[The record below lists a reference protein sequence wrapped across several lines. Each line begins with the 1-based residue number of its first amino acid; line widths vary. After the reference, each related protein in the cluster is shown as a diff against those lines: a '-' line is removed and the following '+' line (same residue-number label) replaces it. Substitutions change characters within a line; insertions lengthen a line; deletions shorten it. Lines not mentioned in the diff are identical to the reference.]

1 MLETIREYSAESLL
15 RSGEAEVMKQRH
27 AEHMLAIAEE
37 ANAVILAGSSADEY
51 YTRLDEEQD
60 NLRAAIAWA
69 VESDALEL
77 EIRLLVAMR
86 WFWVVRGHLLEG
98 RRFFDDAIT
107 RIAGAD
113 ISLRATALAHGA
125 TFPFRQGENA
135 LAKER
140 WEEALVLF
148 RELDDPDGIGRCI
161 GELGAVAIAEG
172 DLDRAAALYESAL
185 PLYREQVT
193 KGRLGVALSNLGAIA
208 NLRRQ
213 PEVAAGYF
221 EEALHLQR
229 LEQADDGVAI
239 SLHNLA
245 RSLITLKR
253 LDEARATLEESAT
266 IARRIGYREVMAY
279 CFGGMAELA
288 MADDDPERAARALGA
303 AENLFSEIG
312 SAMDPDEDETQR
324 RVLSYVVERLGPER
338 VDELRAPGARM
349 SVDELAP
356 PPA

>member
-15 RSGEAEVMKQRH
+15 RSGEAKAVKQRH

-98 RRFFDDAIT
+98 RRFFDDAMT

-113 ISLRATALAHGA
+113 MSLRATALAFGA
-125 TFPFRQGENA
+125 TFPCRQGENA

-185 PLYREQVT
+185 RST
-193 KGRLGVALSNLGAIA
+193 ASRRLGQLSRALNLGAIA

-213 PEVAAGYF
+213 TDVAAGYF
-221 EEALHLQR
+221 EALHLQR
-229 LEQADDGVAI
+229 LGQADDGV
-239 SLHNLA
+239 
-245 RSLITLKR
+245 RSRSTTWHGR
-253 LDEARATLEESAT
+253 
-266 IARRIGYREVMAY
+266 
-279 CFGGMAELA
+279 
-288 MADDDPERAARALGA
+288 
-303 AENLFSEIG
+303 
-312 SAMDPDEDETQR
+312 
-324 RVLSYVVERLGPER
+324 
-338 VDELRAPGARM
+338 
-349 SVDELAP
+349 
-356 PPA
+356 

>member
-15 RSGEAEVMKQRH
+15 RSGEAKAVKQRH

-69 VESDALEL
+69 VKGLDALEL

-98 RRFFDDAIT
+98 RRFFDDAMT

-113 ISLRATALAHGA
+113 MSLRATALAFGA

-148 RELDDPDGIGRCI
+148 GELDDPDGIGRCI

-185 PLYREQVT
+185 PLYREQET
-193 KGRLGVALSNLGAIA
+193 EGPARSRALESRGDREPAPATRRRGRLFRGGTPPATTRAGRRRRCDLAPQPGTVADRSRSSRRGTRNARGKRDDRPPNRVSGGDGLL
-208 NLRRQ
+208 LRRHGR
-213 PEVAAGYF
+213 A
-221 EEALHLQR
+221 R
-229 LEQADDGVAI
+229 DGGR
-239 SLHNLA
+239 
-245 RSLITLKR
+245 RS
-253 LDEARATLEESAT
+253 
-266 IARRIGYREVMAY
+266 
-279 CFGGMAELA
+279 
-288 MADDDPERAARALGA
+288 
-303 AENLFSEIG
+303 
-312 SAMDPDEDETQR
+312 
-324 RVLSYVVERLGPER
+324 
-338 VDELRAPGARM
+338 
-349 SVDELAP
+349 
-356 PPA
+356 